1 MVGQK
6 WSSGKNNKDGGEDL
20 ETFRALS
27 KKDEK
32 IFNILVNK
40 EWTITKDIT
49 LTRNLPRRY
58 PLLFNKYNGFFKIYR
73 NRKDGESAILP
84 RGQIKIIPLTSPDS
98 VRIKSSNLKKFG
110 VTRIF

>member
-1 MVGQK
+1 M
-6 WSSGKNNKDGGEDL
+6 D
-20 ETFRALS
+20 TFRALN

-32 IFNILVNK
+32 IFSNLVNK
-40 EWTITKDIT
+40 DWVITTDIT

-58 PLLFNKYNGFFKIYR
+58 PTLFDKHNGFFKIYR

-84 RGQIKIIPLTSPDS
+84 RGHIKIIPIIDSDS
-98 VRIKSSNLKKFG
+98 VRIKSSSLKKFG

>member
-1 MVGQK
+1 M
-6 WSSGKNNKDGGEDL
+6 
-20 ETFRALS
+20 ETFRALT

-32 IFNILVNK
+32 IFNNLMYK
-40 EWTITKDIT
+40 EWTITTDIN

-58 PLLFNKYNGFFKIYR
+58 PALFDKNNGFFKIYR

-84 RGQIKIIPLTSPDS
+84 RGQIKIIPLTNPDS
-98 VRIKSSNLKKFG
+98 VRIKSSGLKKFG